1 MSIPLLIT
9 LIISGIIV
17 CAAVK
22 YVRNNERVIVFRHE
36 RLTRILGPGI
46 HLIIPFIDRPVCMNL
61 DEHVHGWH
69 GLFEEQIEAQLRQ
82 IVGEQNSP

>member
-9 LIISGIIV
+9 VIISGIIV
-17 CAAVK
+17 GAAVK
-22 YVRNNERVIVFRHE
+22 YVRNNERVIVFRYE

-46 HLIIPFIDRPVCMNL
+46 HLIIPLVDRPVCMNL

-69 GLFEEQIEAQLRQ
+69 GLSEEQVEDQMRKIA
-82 IVGEQNSP
+82 GEQKSP